1 MRQPFLGGMSPRQ
14 FLHEYWQKRPLFVR
28 HAFPPAP
35 PLVTPNE
42 LASLSLLD
50 EVRARIVRHSK
61 RGWKLQHG
69 PFTEATFRTLPKT
82 RWTLLVQDVN
92 HWVPAADRLLGQF
105 DFIPRARLDDVMISY
120 AAPLGSVGP
129 HYDSYDVF
137 LIQAA
142 GKRRWMLGPQ
152 SDHSCIPGLD
162 LKILSNFLP
171 HYDITMEP
179 GDLLYLPPG
188 YGHHGVAIGDCITYS
203 VGFRAPTAGE
213 VATQFLNYLQDHLSL
228 DGMYTDP
235 DLEVSRFPARI
246 NRELLDWVQA
256 RVEKITWKRSDV
268 TLFLGQFL
276 SEAKPHVVFSRPR
289 RPLSLSA
296 FRTRAVKYGLSAHPK
311 TNMFYLL
318 PYFFING
325 EVLTLKNSPFLF
337 TKLANRRLL
346 EKTSTIDMHDAR
358 ILYEWYLN
366 GFIIFP

>member
-1 MRQPFLGGMSPRQ
+1 MRQAFLGGMSPRQ
-14 FLHEYWQKRPLFVR
+14 FLHEYWQKKPMFVR

-35 PLVTPNE
+35 PLVTPDQ
-42 LASLSLLD
+42 LASLSLLE
-50 EVRARIVRHSK
+50 EVRARIVRHGK

-120 AAPLGSVGP
+120 AAPMGSVGP

-137 LIQAA
+137 LIQAT

-171 HYDITMEP
+171 RYDITMEA

-188 YGHHGVAIGDCITYS
+188 YAHHGVAIGDCMTYS
-203 VGFRAPTAGE
+203 VGFRAPTAEE
-213 VATQFLNYLQDHLSL
+213 VGTQFLNYLQDHLSL
-228 DGMYTDP
+228 EGIYTDP
-235 DLEVSRFPARI
+235 DLNVARCPGRI
-246 NRELLDWVQA
+246 NRELLDSVQA
-256 RVEKITWKRSDV
+256 WVGKITWKRTDV

-276 SEAKPHVVFSRPR
+276 SEAKPLVFFSRPS
-289 RPLSLSA
+289 RPLSLAA
-296 FRTRAVKYGLSAHPK
+296 FRTRAAEHGLALHPK
-311 TNMFYLL
+311 TNMLYLL

-325 EVLTLKNSPFLF
+325 EVLELKRPAPLF
-337 TKLANRRLL
+337 TTLANRRIL
-346 EKTSTIDMHDAR
+346 EKTSTIAMHDIH
-358 ILYEWYLN
+358 ILYQWYLE
-366 GFIIFP
+366 GFIIFS

>member
-1 MRQPFLGGMSPRQ
+1 MRQSFLGGMGPRQ

-35 PLVTPNE
+35 PLVSPNE

-82 RWTLLVQDVN
+82 HWTLLVQDVN
-92 HWVPAADRLLGQF
+92 HWVPAADRLLGLF

-171 HYDITMEP
+171 RYDITMEP

-256 RVEKITWKRSDV
+256 RVEEITWKRSDV
-268 TLFLGQFL
+268 TLFLGRFL

-325 EVLTLKNSPFLF
+325 DVLTLKSSPFLF

-346 EKTSTIDMHDAR
+346 EKTSTIDLHDAR
-358 ILYEWYLN
+358 VLYEWYLN